1 MSGNTYDRLSFLP
14 TTETILRVIWLG
26 CLVLTVLSVLSSVL
40 FLGTDVPVE
49 IGGKWSFILFGFSS
63 VIWCYAW
70 FMVKLLEPIGHD

>member
-1 MSGNTYDRLSFLP
+1 M
-14 TTETILRVIWLG
+14 VWLG

-49 IGGKWSFILFGFSS
+49 IGAKWAFILLGFSS

-70 FMVKLLEPIGHD
+70 FMVKLLEPIGRD